1 MSNVKRGAVRTPV
14 RDSGGTLS
22 HCGICAAGFPAA
34 LTKIENF
41 PDWGGAFARMTQV
54 PLRPWPG
61 WLNLYRAWHLPN
73 SADLQSADV
82 ARGAFLL
89 MVQLADAREESLW
102 WCSPQRV
109 SVILLLSSHCGGSS
123 TAVANDVHRGGFVF
137 RHSAAALPSSYV
149 IPLRRS
155 SATGSRNRRTALYC
169 RQADSVS
176 AVEKSDGAGRYGQ
189 AEKYVA
195 VGKTCARRFLRKR
208 PCRRL

>member
-1 MSNVKRGAVRTPV
+1 
-14 RDSGGTLS
+14 
-22 HCGICAAGFPAA
+22 
-34 LTKIENF
+34 
-41 PDWGGAFARMTQV
+41 MTQV

-89 MVQLADAREESLW
+89 MAQLADAREESLW

-123 TAVANDVHRGGFVF
+123 TAVANDVHRGGFAF

-176 AVEKSDGAGRYGQ
+176 ADEKSDGLGRPSSTQ
-189 AEKYVA
+189 RSEKLVRD
-195 VGKTCARRFLRKR
+195 GFCENGLTGG
-208 PCRRL
+208 CRRDFRRSPSHKSPPRSRHVRRLLM

>member
-1 MSNVKRGAVRTPV
+1 MEKHVRKFSEHL
-14 RDSGGTLS
+14 RLGRASGQSDST
-22 HCGICAAGFPAA
+22 
-34 LTKIENF
+34 
-41 PDWGGAFARMTQV
+41 
-54 PLRPWPG
+54 
-61 WLNLYRAWHLPN
+61 
-73 SADLQSADV
+73 DLQSAQV

-89 MVQLADAREESLW
+89 MAQLADAREESLW

-109 SVILLLSSHCGGSS
+109 SVILLLSSYCGGSS
-123 TAVANDVHRGGFVF
+123 TAVANDVHRGGFAF

>member
-34 LTKIENF
+34 FTKIENF
-41 PDWGGAFARMTQV
+41 PDWGGDFARMTQV
-54 PLRPWPG
+54 PLRPEPG

-89 MVQLADAREESLW
+89 MAQLADAREESLW

-123 TAVANDVHRGGFVF
+123 TAVANDVHRGGFAF

-155 SATGSRNRRTALYC
+155 SATGSRNWRTALYC

-176 AVEKSDGAGRYGQ
+176 AVEKSDGPGSPGRYGQ
-189 AEKYVA
+189 TE
-195 VGKTCARRFLRKR
+195 
-208 PCRRL
+208 